1 MLIGDLV
8 RQSAPRIS
16 DRVSSRRKSV
26 VHQKFRTSS
35 TVVLWLLL
43 SISRNV
49 FRTSSLAAPSVPVAL
64 IKELDDDPSGLHP
77 TNSSNRPAI
86 DHLRSVID
94 EFWIT
99 SPAVSMD

>member
-1 MLIGDLV
+1 
-8 RQSAPRIS
+8 
-16 DRVSSRRKSV
+16 

-49 FRTSSLAAPSVPVAL
+49 FRTSSLAASSVPVAL

-99 SPAVSMD
+99 SPALSMD